1 MKGLSAEPIWRKMG
15 QSIAWVAWGGG
26 IQAPRGRGSR
36 TWRGRGAPSGTGGAE
51 GHLGRAVRL

>member
-26 IQAPRGRGSR
+26 DPGSEGQR
-36 TWRGRGAPSGTGGAE
+36 KQDLEGEGGTIRDWWG
-51 GHLGRAVRL
+51 